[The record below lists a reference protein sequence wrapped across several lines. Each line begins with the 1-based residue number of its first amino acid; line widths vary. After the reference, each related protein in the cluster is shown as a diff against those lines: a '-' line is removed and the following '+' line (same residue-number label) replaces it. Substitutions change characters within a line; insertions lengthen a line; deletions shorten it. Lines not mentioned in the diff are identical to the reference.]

1 MAALILTVGR
11 SSTEKGSRYIENNIV
26 VDSQVSESSMNK
38 LYQMG
43 EIFGRGFAAGLQKN
57 MPEAL
62 DIQGQN
68 MIPLGL
74 LQQIMNLDNSISPTS
89 GDMPCLPALG
99 GNDMAYKINRTVTV
113 DGQRK
118 WIRANTEQE
127 YFEKVVQ
134 LMGGKTA
141 EPQTERHPF
150 PEYAQRWFDVYGK
163 PAVATVTA
171 LTYQRQIDRYLTPAF
186 RDKSVEEITTADI
199 QALFNTMGDCAK
211 ETKNKVKTVLGM
223 IMSCAVE
230 DGLIVR
236 NPMLSKRLRVS
247 GKKSTDTLTY
257 SVEQMQYL
265 VSHIGTVAA
274 AQDRAYIALQSLHP
288 LRLEEVL
295 GLKWKD
301 IDLEANH
308 IYIRQVV
315 THPDRNQP
323 EVKEPKTE
331 TSVRRIDLSLEAKK
345 YLVVG
350 EPDSFV
356 VGGDKPLSYTQVR
369 RMCARIQKQTGFSES
384 ITPIRFRT
392 TVLTDLYDQTKDIKL
407 TQAAAGHATADMTLK
422 HYVKGRTSTAPCEH
436 TITNLYT
443 SVPN

>member
-1 MAALILTVGR
+1 
-11 SSTEKGSRYIENNIV
+11 
-26 VDSQVSESSMNK
+26 
-38 LYQMG
+38 
-43 EIFGRGFAAGLQKN
+43 
-57 MPEAL
+57 
-62 DIQGQN
+62 
-68 MIPLGL
+68 
-74 LQQIMNLDNSISPTS
+74 
-89 GDMPCLPALG
+89 
-99 GNDMAYKINRTVTV
+99 MAYKINRTVTI

-118 WIRANTEQE
+118 WIHADNEQQ

-134 LMGGKTA
+134 LVGGKTA
-141 EPQTERHPF
+141 ESQTEKHPF
-150 PEYAQRWFDVYGK
+150 PEYAQKWFNVYGK

-171 LTYQRQIDRYLTPAF
+171 LTYQRQIDKYLTPAF
-186 RDKSVEEITTADI
+186 SEMNVEDVTTADI
-199 QALFNTMGDCAK
+199 QALFNSMGDCAK

-230 DGLIVR
+230 DGLIAR
-236 NPMLSKRLRVS
+236 NPMQSKRLRIN
-247 GKKSTDTLTY
+247 GRKSTDTPTY

-265 VSHIGTVAA
+265 VSHIGMVAA

-295 GLKWKD
+295 GLKWRD
-301 IDLEANH
+301 IDLEENH

-315 THPDRNQP
+315 THPSRNQP

-345 YLVVG
+345 YLTIG
-350 EPDSFV
+350 EPDSFI
-356 VGGDKPLSYTQVR
+356 VGGEKPLSYTQVR
-369 RMCARIQKQTGFSES
+369 RMCNRIQKQTGFSER

-422 HYVKGRTSTAPCEH
+422 HYVKGRTNGSQCKN
-436 TITNLYT
+436 TITDLYAAAPT
-443 SVPN
+443 

>member
-1 MAALILTVGR
+1 
-11 SSTEKGSRYIENNIV
+11 
-26 VDSQVSESSMNK
+26 
-38 LYQMG
+38 
-43 EIFGRGFAAGLQKN
+43 
-57 MPEAL
+57 
-62 DIQGQN
+62 
-68 MIPLGL
+68 
-74 LQQIMNLDNSISPTS
+74 
-89 GDMPCLPALG
+89 
-99 GNDMAYKINRTVTV
+99 MAYKINRTVTI

-118 WIRANTEQE
+118 WIHADNEQQ

-134 LMGGKTA
+134 LVGGKTA
-141 EPQTERHPF
+141 EPQTEKHPF
-150 PEYAQRWFDVYGK
+150 PEYAQKWFNVYGK

-171 LTYQRQIDRYLTPAF
+171 LTYQRQIDKYLTPAF
-186 RDKSVEEITTADI
+186 SEKNVEDVTTADI
-199 QALFNTMGDCAK
+199 QALFNSMGDCAK

-230 DGLIVR
+230 DGLIAR
-236 NPMLSKRLRVS
+236 NPMQSKRLRIN
-247 GKKSTDTLTY
+247 GRKSTDTLTY

-265 VSHIGTVAA
+265 VSHIGMVAA

-295 GLKWKD
+295 GLKWRD
-301 IDLEANH
+301 IDLEENH

-345 YLVVG
+345 YLTVG
-350 EPDSFV
+350 EPDSFI
-356 VGGDKPLSYTQVR
+356 VGGEKPLSYTQVR
-369 RMCARIQKQTGFSES
+369 RMCNRIQKQTGFSER

-422 HYVKGRTSTAPCEH
+422 HYVKGRTNGSQCKN
-436 TITNLYT
+436 TITDLYAAAPT
-443 SVPN
+443 

>member
-1 MAALILTVGR
+1 MLIWDL
-11 SSTEKGSRYIENNIV
+11 
-26 VDSQVSESSMNK
+26 
-38 LYQMG
+38 
-43 EIFGRGFAAGLQKN
+43 LQ
-57 MPEAL
+57 P
-62 DIQGQN
+62 
-68 MIPLGL
+68 GL
-74 LQQIMNLDNSISPTS
+74 LQLESSIMNDGNMPRLPTT
-89 GDMPCLPALG
+89 GD
-99 GNDMAYKINRTVTV
+99 DTMAYKINRTVTI

-118 WIRANTEQE
+118 WIHADNEQQ

-134 LMGGKTA
+134 LVGGKIA
-141 EPQTERHPF
+141 EPQTEKHPF
-150 PEYAQRWFDVYGK
+150 SEYAQKWFDVYGK

-171 LTYQRQIDRYLTPAF
+171 LTYQRQIDKYLTPAF
-186 RDKSVEEITTADI
+186 SEKNVEDVTTADI
-199 QALFNTMGDCAK
+199 QALFNSMGDCAK

-230 DGLIVR
+230 DGLIAR
-236 NPMLSKRLRVS
+236 NPMQSKRLRIN
-247 GKKSTDTLTY
+247 GRKSTDTLTY

-265 VSHIGTVAA
+265 VSHIGMVAA

-295 GLKWKD
+295 GLKWRD
-301 IDLEANH
+301 IDLEENH

-345 YLVVG
+345 YLTVG
-350 EPDSFV
+350 EPDSFI
-356 VGGDKPLSYTQVR
+356 VGGEKPLSYTQVR
-369 RMCARIQKQTGFSES
+369 RMCNRIQKQTGFSER

-422 HYVKGRTSTAPCEH
+422 HYVKGRTNGSQCKN
-436 TITNLYT
+436 TITDLYAAAPT
-443 SVPN
+443 

>member
-1 MAALILTVGR
+1 MLLW
-11 SSTEKGSRYIENNIV
+11 
-26 VDSQVSESSMNK
+26 D
-38 LYQMG
+38 
-43 EIFGRGFAAGLQKN
+43 
-57 MPEAL
+57 
-62 DIQGQN
+62 
-68 MIPLGL
+68 L
-74 LQQIMNLDNSISPTS
+74 LQPSLSQLDNSIMNNGNMPRLPTT
-89 GDMPCLPALG
+89 GD
-99 GNDMAYKINRTVTV
+99 DTMAYKINRTVTI
-113 DGQRK
+113 DGQRR
-118 WIRANTEQE
+118 WIHADNEQQ

-134 LMGGKTA
+134 LVGGKTA
-141 EPQTERHPF
+141 EPQTEKHPF
-150 PEYAQRWFDVYGK
+150 PEYAQKWFNVYGK

-171 LTYQRQIDRYLTPAF
+171 LTYQRQIDKYLIPAF
-186 RDKSVEEITTADI
+186 SEKNVEDVTTADI
-199 QALFNTMGDCAK
+199 QALFNSMGDCAK

-230 DGLIVR
+230 DGLIAR
-236 NPMLSKRLRVS
+236 NPMQSKRLRIN
-247 GKKSTDTLTY
+247 GRKSTDTLTY

-265 VSHIGTVAA
+265 VSHIGMVAA

-295 GLKWKD
+295 GLKWRD
-301 IDLEANH
+301 IDLEENH

-345 YLVVG
+345 YLTVG
-350 EPDSFV
+350 EPDSFI
-356 VGGDKPLSYTQVR
+356 VGGEKPLSYTQVR
-369 RMCARIQKQTGFSES
+369 RMCNRIQKQTGFSES

-422 HYVKGRTSTAPCEH
+422 HYVKGRTNGSQCKN
-436 TITNLYT
+436 TITDLYAAT
-443 SVPN
+443 PT

>member
-1 MAALILTVGR
+1 MLLW
-11 SSTEKGSRYIENNIV
+11 
-26 VDSQVSESSMNK
+26 D
-38 LYQMG
+38 
-43 EIFGRGFAAGLQKN
+43 
-57 MPEAL
+57 
-62 DIQGQN
+62 
-68 MIPLGL
+68 L
-74 LQQIMNLDNSISPTS
+74 LQASLSQLDNSIMNNGNMPRLPTT
-89 GDMPCLPALG
+89 GD
-99 GNDMAYKINRTVTV
+99 DTMAYKINRTVTI
-113 DGQRK
+113 DGQRR
-118 WIRANTEQE
+118 WIHADNEQQ

-134 LMGGKTA
+134 LVGGKTA
-141 EPQTERHPF
+141 EPQTEKHPF
-150 PEYAQRWFDVYGK
+150 SEYAQKWFDVYGK

-171 LTYQRQIDRYLTPAF
+171 LTYQRQIDKYLTPAF
-186 RDKSVEEITTADI
+186 SEKNVEDVTTADI
-199 QALFNTMGDCAK
+199 QALFNSMGDCAK

-230 DGLIVR
+230 DGLIAR
-236 NPMLSKRLRVS
+236 NPMQSKRLRIN
-247 GKKSTDTLTY
+247 GRKSTDTLTY

-265 VSHIGTVAA
+265 VSRIGMVAA

-295 GLKWKD
+295 GLKWRD
-301 IDLEANH
+301 IDLEENH

-345 YLVVG
+345 YLTVG
-350 EPDSFV
+350 EPDSFI
-356 VGGDKPLSYTQVR
+356 VGGEKPLSYTQVR
-369 RMCARIQKQTGFSES
+369 RMCNRIQKQTSFSER

-422 HYVKGRTSTAPCEH
+422 HYVKGRTNGSQCKN
-436 TITNLYT
+436 TITDLYAAAPT
-443 SVPN
+443 

>member
-1 MAALILTVGR
+1 
-11 SSTEKGSRYIENNIV
+11 
-26 VDSQVSESSMNK
+26 
-38 LYQMG
+38 
-43 EIFGRGFAAGLQKN
+43 
-57 MPEAL
+57 
-62 DIQGQN
+62 
-68 MIPLGL
+68 
-74 LQQIMNLDNSISPTS
+74 
-89 GDMPCLPALG
+89 
-99 GNDMAYKINRTVTV
+99 MAYKINRTVMI

-118 WIRANTEQE
+118 WIHADNEQQ

-134 LMGGKTA
+134 LMGGNVA
-141 EPQTERHPF
+141 EPQTEKHPF
-150 PEYAQRWFDVYGK
+150 PEYAQKWFDVYGK
-163 PAVATVTA
+163 PSVATVTA
-171 LTYQRQIDRYLTPAF
+171 LTYQRQIDKYLTPAF
-186 RDKSVEEITTADI
+186 SGKNIEDITTADI
-199 QALFNTMGDCAK
+199 QALFNSMGDCAK

-230 DGLIVR
+230 DGLIAR
-236 NPMLSKRLRVS
+236 NPMQSKRLRIN

-265 VSHIGTVAA
+265 VSHIGMVAA

-301 IDLEANH
+301 IDLEENH
-308 IYIRQVV
+308 IYVHQVV
-315 THPDRNQP
+315 THPSRNQP

-345 YLVVG
+345 YLAVG

-356 VGGDKPLSYTQVR
+356 VGGEKPLSYTQVR
-369 RMCARIQKQTGFSES
+369 RMCNRIQKQTGFSES

-422 HYVKGRTSTAPCEH
+422 HYVKGRTNGSPCKN
-436 TITNLYT
+436 TITDLYT
-443 SVPN
+443 AAPT

>member
-1 MAALILTVGR
+1 MFTPPLSARDNSIERMDIIDTVNNNEN
-11 SSTEKGSRYIENNIV
+11 TELLFR
-26 VDSQVSESSMNK
+26 
-38 LYQMG
+38 MG
-43 EIFGRGFAAGLQKN
+43 ETFGSGFASGFIKN
-57 MPEAL
+57 MSTAL
-62 DIQGQN
+62 DKQGHD
-68 MIPLGL
+68 MLLWDL
-74 LQQIMNLDNSISPTS
+74 LQPSLSQLDNSIMNNGNMPRLPTT
-89 GDMPCLPALG
+89 GD
-99 GNDMAYKINRTVTV
+99 DTMAYKINRTVTI

-118 WIRANTEQE
+118 WIHADNEQQ

-134 LMGGKTA
+134 LVGGKIA
-141 EPQTERHPF
+141 EPQTEKHPF
-150 PEYAQRWFDVYGK
+150 PEYAQKWFDVYGK

-171 LTYQRQIDRYLTPAF
+171 LTYQRQIDKYLTPAF
-186 RDKSVEEITTADI
+186 SGKNIEDITTADI
-199 QALFNTMGDCAK
+199 QALFNSMGDCAK

-230 DGLIVR
+230 DGLIAR
-236 NPMLSKRLRVS
+236 NPMQSKRLRIN

-265 VSHIGTVAA
+265 VSHIGMVAA

-301 IDLEANH
+301 IDLEENH
-308 IYIRQVV
+308 IYVRQVV
-315 THPDRNQP
+315 THPSRNQP

-345 YLVVG
+345 YLAVG
-350 EPDSFV
+350 EPDSFI
-356 VGGDKPLSYTQVR
+356 VGGEKPLSYTQVR
-369 RMCARIQKQTGFSES
+369 RMCNRIQKQTGFPERIS
-384 ITPIRFRT
+384 PIRFRT

-422 HYVKGRTSTAPCEH
+422 HYVKGRTNGSPCKN
-436 TITNLYT
+436 TITDLYT
-443 SVPN
+443 AAPT